1 MRSTYGEALKLTI
14 YGQSH
19 DSHIGMILEGIPA
32 GLSVDME
39 TLQSLL
45 NRRAPG
51 RNEWSSGRRE
61 ADVPHF
67 LSGISDG
74 HTDGQPIE
82 AIIYNQDVRSKDYTK
97 FQDCPRPGH
106 ADYTAYAKYGDRAEL
121 NGGGHFSGRMTAPLC
136 IAGGLCMQWLEK
148 MGIRVAAH
156 ISKIA
161 DIADSSFNPMDPEL
175 YKISPTFPVLDEQ
188 QGASMVKRI
197 LAAKSEGDSLGG
209 VIECAAIGLPAGW
222 GGPMFAGI
230 ESRIAQIVL
239 GVPAVKGIEF
249 GSGFL
254 AAELKGSENNDA
266 FSVHGDQVF
275 TLTNHCGGIL
285 GGITNGMPIIFRV
298 AMKPTPSIALPQQ
311 TVNLKDKCECTVT
324 VTGRHDP
331 CIVPRAVPVIEA
343 ATALALFDSYLL
355 QEVSH
360 GTV

>member
-19 DSHIGMILEGIPA
+19 DPHIGMILEGIPA

-39 TLQSLL
+39 QLQSLL

-51 RNEWSSGRRE
+51 RNEWSTSRWE

-67 LSGISDG
+67 LCGITDG
-74 HTDGQPIE
+74 HTNGQPIE
-82 AIIYNQDVRSKDYTK
+82 AIIYNQDVRREDYDK
-97 FQDCPRPGH
+97 FRDCPRPGH

-161 DIADSSFNPMDPEL
+161 DIADSSFNPIDPEL
-175 YKISPTFPVLDEQ
+175 YAISSVFPVLDEQ

-209 VIECAAIGLPAGW
+209 VIECAAIGLPTGW

-239 GVPAVKGIEF
+239 GIPAVKGIEF

-266 FSVHGDQVF
+266 FAFRGDQVV

-285 GGITNGMPIIFRV
+285 GGITNGMPIIFRA

-311 TVNLKDKCECTVT
+311 TVNLRDMRACTVT
-324 VTGRHDP
+324 ATGRHDP

-360 GTV
+360 GTA